1 MHEDE
6 ALTASEWFHG
16 LCGWSLT
23 DTADELGIDR
33 GTGRQQITEIARQ
46 QVEVA
51 RLEGVMLNFEDVER
65 YLSDLWTSIDKDD
78 GDEDEEDSQ
87 EDCGRAY

>member
-23 DTADELGIDR
+23 DVADELGIERDA
-33 GTGRQQITEIARQ
+33 GRQQITEIARQ
-46 QVEVA
+46 QIETA
-51 RLEGVMLNFEDVER
+51 RLEGVALNFGDVDR
-65 YLSDLWTSIDKDD
+65 YLSELWTLIDQDS
-78 GDEDEEDSQ
+78 GEDAEDSQ